1 MTATVGEVLVAA
13 MASHGSDYAFC
24 VPGESYLPVLDA
36 FHDEPRVKPVPVHHE
51 EGAGFMAHAWAR
63 ATGRTGVAL
72 VTRGPGIT
80 HLAVALHA
88 ARQDSV
94 PLVAITGQVPRSH
107 AGRESFQEM
116 DLVRFG
122 ELTGKAGIE
131 ITSADRAAE
140 QVQRAFYL
148 AASGRPGPVVVS
160 LAEDLGYERTEHDT
174 TGPQPVPRPAADPA
188 ALRRAAGLIRTA
200 RSVAVIAG
208 GGISSP
214 AGRDVLIELAER
226 LGASV
231 YNGWRR
237 FDAFPNTHPQF
248 AGNLP
253 YLPAEVTAALREAE
267 VVLAVG
273 TRMGDFTSLG
283 YSVPGAGQRLVQVDV
298 APESVVATRDGDVAV
313 VADAAMACTGLL
325 ELLAGEPGDGAL
337 AGQRREDA
345 LAAGRRF
352 VTQSAPGPRAVP
364 DDVVD
369 VAAAIMTLRDQ
380 LPPNAAIT
388 CDAGSFSMYLNRYY
402 RWAEPGTFFGSTS
415 GSMGYAVPAA
425 IGAKLAAPGRPV
437 VAVAGDGGFT
447 MTMSEVH
454 TAARLGLGGLVFVVF
469 DNGIYGTIKNHQDR
483 KFPGRAIAIELTSA
497 DLAQVA
503 SGLGAIGIRVT
514 TNADFAAA
522 LKDAVT
528 APCPVVIQA
537 VTSPAQINAWAS

>member
-1 MTATVGEVLVAA
+1 MARHGVG
-13 MASHGSDYAFC
+13 YAFC

-36 FHDEPRVKPVPVHHE
+36 FHDQPGVEPVATHHE

-63 ATGRTGVAL
+63 ATGRTGVAM

-94 PLVAITGQVPRSH
+94 PLVAVVGQVPRSDR
-107 AGRESFQEM
+107 GRESFQEM

-160 LAEDLGYERTEHDT
+160 LAEDLGYEQTDADT
-174 TGPQPVPRPAADPA
+174 VVPQPVPAPAADPD
-188 ALRRAAGLIRTA
+188 ALRRAAGVLRAA
-200 RSVAVIAG
+200 RSAAVIAG

-214 AGRDVLIELAER
+214 AGQAVLVELAEQ
-226 LGASV
+226 LGAAV

-237 FDAFPNTHPQF
+237 FDAFPSTHPQF

-253 YLPAEVTAALREAE
+253 YLPAEITEALRGAD

-273 TRMGDFTSLG
+273 TRMGDFTSLN
-283 YSVPGAGQRLVQVDV
+283 YTVPGPGQRLVQIDL
-298 APESVVATRDGDVAV
+298 APESVTATRDGDVALV
-313 VADAAMACTGLL
+313 GEARSACAELL
-325 ELLAGEPGDGAL
+325 RLLAGDPGDAQL
-337 AGQRREDA
+337 AGQRRSGA
-345 LAAGRRF
+345 LEAGLRF
-352 VTQSAPGPRAVP
+352 QGRSAPGQRTVP

-369 VAAAIMTLRDQ
+369 MAAAVTTLRDL
-380 LPPNAAIT
+380 LPPEAAIT
-388 CDAGSFSMYLNRYY
+388 SDAGAFAGYLNRYY
-402 RWAEPGTFFGSTS
+402 RWRQPRTFFGTTS

-425 IGAKLAAPGRPV
+425 IGAKLADPGRPV

-454 TAARLGLGGLVFVVF
+454 TAVRLGLGGLVFVVF
-469 DNGIYGTIKNHQDR
+469 DNGVYGMIKQHQQQ
-483 KFPGRAIAIELTSA
+483 KFPGRDIAIELTSA

-503 SGLGAIGIRVT
+503 TGLGAVGVRVS
-514 TNADFAAA
+514 TNAEFA
-522 LKDAVT
+522 DAVKEAVA
-528 APCPVVIQA
+528 APVPTVIQA
-537 VTSPAQINAWAS
+537 MCSPDQISAWAG